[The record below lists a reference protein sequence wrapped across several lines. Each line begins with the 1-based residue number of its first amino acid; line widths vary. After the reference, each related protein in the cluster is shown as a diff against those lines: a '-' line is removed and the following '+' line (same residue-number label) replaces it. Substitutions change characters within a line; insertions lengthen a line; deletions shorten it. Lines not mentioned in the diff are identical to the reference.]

1 MNTCACEERL
11 TSWLLGDLPPPEA
24 DAIRLHVA
32 ACAACRARVA
42 ELEPVVAALR
52 QGLTAAPAKP
62 LRLYPARRRRVLATP
77 SQTRFRRWWVASH
90 PGLRLAAAL
99 VVIVGFFLI
108 SLIPPCRYAAKYPSD
123 AVMCFETEIRAPEA
137 PQALRELPVPSD
149 RSDRSDRPDLSF
161 TPEIA
166 MNTPAPPPAPPPA
179 TLQPLTYGYVTQVKS
194 PVTFGGTRS
203 LLAQAGGRTGADAPH
218 SVANDEIAVEVS
230 LDGAERTADTSG
242 AIPPA
247 TAESQEETARL
258 REEVAMLEDRAAAMS
273 SQIQNLIGEPPGGG
287 ETTWHGLSSR
297 REGQDLPRPPAKPAP
312 SRPAALASA
321 GESDLRQRRDAA
333 EEKVAH
339 LERAT
344 SMLRGR
350 MSAMSVPSGSPATL
364 APSSSESAS
373 RSETL
378 AFVSGQ
384 KMPRADSSDFDGD
397 SLREVPATATRTK
410 GQGQI
415 AARKMKNGADAIDPF
430 APDTIASETKAAEA
444 KREEELTPEEATIQR
459 MKEIVIPEI
468 NLRAANMKD
477 VAAFFASASREFDN
491 QELPPETRGV
501 DFAVRIPDTPATK
514 VSPAADDPFAPVDSQ
529 PADANGPAPITFGAR
544 FVSLYDAAKIVADVT
559 DMKMYIRDGNQVV
572 FVPQSSPA
580 CDRVTRTYDVDERL
594 AAKLEQIQKDIPPTS
609 RQEIQD
615 SADPGAVDLTPLL
628 VETGVSLPE
637 GSSLTYLPQ
646 IRKLRAHLPPES
658 LAEFERTLKELNAAA
673 TPEGGVQ
680 GKPSPAAR
688 VPAAHNPFV
697 ETRANPFS
705 TFAIDVDTAAYTRTR
720 QALTGG
726 ALPDP
731 ETVRTEELVN
741 AFDYGDRA
749 PENAVFRVYI
759 EGAPAPFGAGLDLL
773 RIGVKGRRLGRE
785 EQRPARLTFLVDA
798 SGSMDQPDRIGLAR
812 QALTLLLE
820 QLAPQD
826 RLQLIAFDDRARLLL
841 EPTSPTD
848 RAAILA
854 AFDRLQCRGSTN
866 LEDGMREAYALAA
879 RAFLPGGENR
889 VILISDGVANL
900 GTDSAADILANIEAH
915 RRQGITC
922 TVFGVG
928 RGAYNDRML
937 EELANRGDGSYRF
950 LDSPDEVRRAFVDD
964 LAATL
969 NTIATDV
976 KIQVEWDPAAVSRYR
991 QLGYENRAL
1000 TKEQFRDDTVD
1011 AGEVGS
1017 GQSVTALYEFERA
1030 EPAARNRPLG
1040 MVRVRY
1046 RRVDTQAIEE
1056 IEQPILPRQL
1066 APQIEAARPELRLA
1080 ACAAEF
1086 AELLRRS
1093 PYAAG
1098 SRFADVARLLHPVA
1112 LEMKLDTRVGELLRL
1127 VELAQGMGD

>member
-24 DAIRLHVA
+24 EAIRLHVA
-32 ACAACRARVA
+32 ACDTCRARVD
-42 ELEPVVAALR
+42 ELAPVVAALR
-52 QGLTAAPAKP
+52 QGLTAAPATP

-77 SQTRFRRWWVASH
+77 YRTRFRSWWVASH
-90 PGLRLAAAL
+90 PGLRAAAMIVVFLGL
-99 VVIVGFFLI
+99 VLPTLLTARRSACYSAKSARNCEVELMECEA
-108 SLIPPCRYAAKYPSD
+108 LQDAAPPDTTDRSD
-123 AVMCFETEIRAPEA
+123 
-137 PQALRELPVPSD
+137 QSD
-149 RSDRSDRPDLSF
+149 RSDLSWNSGAAATRLHRESGTQPAEITF

-166 MNTPAPPPAPPPA
+166 ITTPEPPPAPPPA
-179 TLQPLTYGYVTQVKS
+179 SPQPQSFDAVMQVKS
-194 PVTFGGTRS
+194 PMILRNVFGSTRS
-203 LLAQAGGRTGADAPH
+203 AGLRGAGAAIPDDDIQVEVNLPETIDRAEAAKEKHADA
-218 SVANDEIAVEVS
+218 
-230 LDGAERTADTSG
+230 DGDALFGLALAERKNENAPSSAAEGKGSLAD
-242 AIPPA
+242 
-247 TAESQEETARL
+247 AEKAEQLARL
-258 REEVAMLEDRAAAMS
+258 REDIAMIEDHATSLSGKISELRGDPPPSAKPPARRSLEKASESELLQRQAAAA
-273 SQIQNLIGEPPGGG
+273 GEIERLSGSIKDLLGKGPVLAASG
-287 ETTWHGLSSR
+287 EAPASAPVGE
-297 REGQDLPRPPAKPAP
+297 REAVPEPAGPAKPKSQIVAG
-312 SRPAALASA
+312 RVVNGDYAHYASDKNVIAGGTA
-321 GESDLRQRRDAA
+321 GEKQA
-333 EEKVAH
+333 EIPASEI
-339 LERAT
+339 T
-344 SMLRGR
+344 SEE
-350 MSAMSVPSGSPATL
+350 ATL
-364 APSSSESAS
+364 
-373 RSETL
+373 
-378 AFVSGQ
+378 
-384 KMPRADSSDFDGD
+384 
-397 SLREVPATATRTK
+397 
-410 GQGQI
+410 
-415 AARKMKNGADAIDPF
+415 RKMKTITIPEIDF
-430 APDTIASETKAAEA
+430 RIANIKDIAYFFKEASREYGPAEA
-444 KREEELTPEEATIQR
+444 KDGKVLDFVVKGLPGEQQQGQARTP
-459 MKEIVIPEI
+459 
-468 NLRAANMKD
+468 
-477 VAAFFASASREFDN
+477 
-491 QELPPETRGV
+491 
-501 DFAVRIPDTPATK
+501 
-514 VSPAADDPFAPVDSQ
+514 DDPFAPVGSQ
-529 PADANGPAPITFGAR
+529 SADANGSPPITFSAR
-544 FVSLYDAAKIVADVT
+544 YINLYEAAKIIADVAGL
-559 DMKMYIRDGNQVV
+559 KMRVSDNQVV
-572 FVPQSSPA
+572 FQPLNAPE
-580 CDRVTRTYDVDERL
+580 CDMVTRSYDVTGTL
-594 AAKLEQIQKDIPPTS
+594 AAKIKGFVTDTGPTDITQLFS
-609 RQEIQD
+609 D
-615 SADPGAVDLTPLL
+615 
-628 VETGVSLPE
+628 TGVSPPE
-637 GSSLTYLPQ
+637 GTAIIYVPS
-646 IRKLRAHLPPES
+646 IGKLRATLTPES
-658 LAEFERTLKELNAAA
+658 HAEFERTLNELNAAPL
-673 TPEGGVQ
+673 PEGDVEE
-680 GKPSPAAR
+680 KTSPDAR

-697 ETRANPFS
+697 ATRANPFS
-705 TFAIDVDTAAYTRTR
+705 TFAIDVDTASYTLTR

-731 ETVRTEELVN
+731 ETVRTEEIVN

-841 EPTSPTD
+841 EPTSPAD

-950 LDSPDEVRRAFVDD
+950 LDSPEEVRRAFVDD

-1080 ACAAEF
+1080 ASAAEF

-1098 SRFADVARLLHPVA
+1098 NRFVDVVRLLHPVA

-1127 VELAQGMGD
+1127 VEMAQGMGD